1 MAVIVIAQAH
11 GQTASGYDA
20 MLEVLADKAR
30 QAPGFVLHS
39 AYCVDGSWQ
48 VIEVWRSRAEANAF
62 YARQVVPHLPTGV
75 HPKRQVHEA
84 HSLVTPQA
92 EAQAEPQEQ
101 PQEQA
106 QAQAQEQAGEATRP
120 RGPLP

>member
-1 MAVIVIAQAH
+1 MAVIVIAEAR

-20 MLEVLADKAR
+20 MFEVLAEKAR

-39 AYCVDGSWQ
+39 AFCADGSWR
-48 VIEVWRSRAEANAF
+48 VVEVWRSKAEANSF

-84 HSLVTPQA
+84 HSLVMLPQSP
-92 EAQAEPQEQ
+92 EERSREQPLTKPQEQ
-101 PQEQA
+101 SAEV
-106 QAQAQEQAGEATRP
+106 TRP
-120 RGPLP
+120 RCLLP